1 MSKMLLDTLI
11 LMVTYR
17 CNLSCSYCPVIKS
30 NRSMPFDLAR
40 KALNIFVSRN
50 RYLKKIRFFGGE
62 PLIRFGVVKQIVNAC
77 RNRGNNRISFDLT
90 TNGTLLTGKILKFFA
105 DNPKIELIL
114 SLDGDSKT
122 QALNKV
128 PYNPQIAPY
137 YLLLE
142 KLPLLLKLPL
152 VTVNMVAAPNQVSG
166 FFNNFNHILSL
177 GFRRFNFLPAYYV
190 PWKKAELKVLRS
202 EFNKIAK
209 LIAGNKDI
217 YVKNLS
223 FCSETALFNN
233 AVVVDCNGDIFP
245 NNIVLSRDFFGL
257 RNRMKLG
264 NVKDFRID
272 DLRKGKSLSSLMGDE
287 AYKRII
293 DTVEAPDEILTN
305 FVERLKHEKS

>member
-1 MSKMLLDTLI
+1 M
-11 LMVTYR
+11 
-17 CNLSCSYCPVIKS
+17 
-30 NRSMPFDLAR
+30 
-40 KALNIFVSRN
+40 
-50 RYLKKIRFFGGE
+50 
-62 PLIRFGVVKQIVNAC
+62 
-77 RNRGNNRISFDLT
+77 
-90 TNGTLLTGKILKFFA
+90 KFLA
-105 DNPKIELIL
+105 DNPRIELIL
-114 SLDGDSKT
+114 SLDGDSRT

-128 PYNPQIAPY
+128 SSNPGISPY

-142 KLPLLLKLPL
+142 KLPFLLKLPL
-152 VTVNMVAAPNQVSG
+152 VTVNMVAAPNQVSE

-202 EFNKIAK
+202 EFNRIAK

-223 FCSETALFNN
+223 LCSETALFNN

-245 NNIVLSRDFFGL
+245 NNIVLSRDFVGL

-272 DLRKGKSLSSLMGDE
+272 DLRKDKGLSSLMGDE
-287 AYKRII
+287 TYKRII
-293 DTVEAPDEILTN
+293 NTVEKPDEILTD